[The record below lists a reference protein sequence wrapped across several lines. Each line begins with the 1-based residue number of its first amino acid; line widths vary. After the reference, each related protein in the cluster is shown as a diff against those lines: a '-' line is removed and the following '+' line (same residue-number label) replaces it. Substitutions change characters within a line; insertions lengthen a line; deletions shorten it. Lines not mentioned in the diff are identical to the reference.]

1 MENQVIA
8 LLYLLWNSVNMISV
22 ASPNQYILHQ
32 SPGTPAFSPGPAL
45 SQHPDVQHEKC
56 QSSKLVWVV
65 GQKYF

>member
-56 QSSKLVWVV
+56 QS
-65 GQKYF
+65 